1 VPATT
6 VPSASDRPAAPAAG
20 ASPRATGRR
29 LVPAALLVAALSLL
43 APWALAFDPQM
54 WLVWGRDLTRF
65 TLDTRAGPSWKPG
78 PVLLTAP
85 FSLAGDAAPALW
97 LVVARAGALLAVA
110 GAWTLARR
118 LAGPVA
124 GAAAASAMALSP
136 WWLPNAA
143 LGNSEGILAAA
154 ALWAVVAHLE
164 GRHRAAVLLGLVAA
178 LLRPE
183 AWPFLLAYGVW
194 AWRADPRA
202 RPALVVAAVAVP
214 VLWFGPD
221 VTGGGGALGASNAAR
236 GEASEGSAKNA
247 DLPVLAVLWDALT
260 IGGLP
265 AALCALVA
273 GFAPARLVDR
283 FGPARVADRLGPA
296 RVADRGERPGRWPA
310 LLLLGAAAWVGIVA
324 AMTAAGYAGNPRYL
338 VAAAAVLAVLGGIG
352 AVRLAALARLPGAA
366 ALALPLVVGAFALGG
381 LRDDLGEVGERAE
394 RRTALPE
401 AVRDAGGR
409 DALVRCAE
417 VRTASVVRGLVAWE
431 LDVSPWQ
438 LNAAPGPP
446 AVVLQ
451 MVPYAGGPPDPTFAT
466 TGYERRA
473 ARGGWTVWTACGG

>member
-1 VPATT
+1 VVPATT
-6 VPSASDRPAAPAAG
+6 VPSASDRPAPPVTAAARPAA
-20 ASPRATGRR
+20 RLR
-29 LVPAALLVAALSLL
+29 LVAVALLVAALSLL

-54 WLVWGRDLTRF
+54 WLVWGRDVTHF

-85 FSLAGDAAPALW
+85 FSLAGDAAPVLW

-118 LAGPVA
+118 LSGPLA
-124 GAAAASAMALSP
+124 GAAAAGAVALSP

-154 ALWAVVAHLE
+154 VLWAVVAHLE
-164 GRHRAAVLLGLVAA
+164 GRHRAAVVLGLVAA

-202 RPALVVAAVAVP
+202 RAALLVAAVAVP

-273 GFAPARLVDR
+273 G
-283 FGPARVADRLGPA
+283 LGGA
-296 RVADRGERPGRWPA
+296 PGRVRAGSWPRI
-310 LLLLGAAAWVGIVA
+310 LLLGAAGWVAIVA

-352 AVRLAALARLPGAA
+352 AVRLAALARLPAAA
-366 ALALPLVVGAFALGG
+366 ALVLPLAVGALAFGG
-381 LRDDLGEVGERAE
+381 LRDDLGEVGARAD

-401 AVRDAGGR
+401 VIRAAGGR
-409 DALVRCAE
+409 DALVRCAK
-417 VRTASVVRGLVAWE
+417 VRAASVARGLVAWE
-431 LDVSPWQ
+431 LDVSPWR
-438 LNAAPGPP
+438 LNETPEAP

-451 MVPYAGGPPDPTFAT
+451 MVPYAGGPPDPAFT
-466 TGYERRA
+466 TAGYERRA
-473 ARGGWTVWTACGG
+473 AAGGWTVWTACGG